1 MANKLKEYSGHHTM
15 KKASPRPFVDDE
27 AELNNYLEKNRYGGE
42 GNHYNKDRAMPNP
55 NRTRFA
61 KFEENMDQ
69 DRKLVKVTLKS
80 TGESFYGDRK
90 SSESFKGLFRNDWM
104 SKVKQGQSSP
114 LYTAVKQNPD
124 MDSWDYQVLKDKI
137 SKDEAIKLKAKLVQK
152 DPNNLNVLVSR
163 TGDYGQQQTIKLKKS
178 DTFKNPK
185 TGDVFIS
192 DLGIIKNPGLEKKVD
207 RSSTLAHPTKGK
219 LYLVKGN
226 VERIDENMNE
236 DNVRPQV
243 ENDVERFLTAILK
256 KYKANGYTEASIAQ
270 IVDQSLARMKRKNVG
285 ELNEDLDLGH
295 EDNEPHMLKSDLYRI
310 GKYALELYKM
320 VDQFDGGGE
329 VDFPSWWQAKIIK
342 SKDYLVGAKHYL
354 DFELKEPQIDA
365 SMDEV
370 TYNVDDPKDIP
381 DDLEPEDQINI
392 QKENKM
398 KKSDL
403 LKDYMSSRKETNLNE
418 QMKTH
423 QKEAKR
429 SILMESV
436 AGKMN
441 DLFEMGR
448 TNEEIVLDYANKGVQ
463 VPESL
468 VEKFRKQYAKMKEMK
483 LEYEMNE
490 KAFKNEASDIVNNP
504 DEQVVNSEEKTLS
517 SGIYESKKTK

>member
-61 KFEENMDQ
+61 KFEEN
-69 DRKLVKVTLKS
+69 LKNS
-80 TGESFYGDRK
+80 K
-90 SSESFKGLFRNDWM
+90 RNLSLD
-104 SKVKQGQSSP
+104 
-114 LYTAVKQNPD
+114 D
-124 MDSWDYQVLKDKI
+124 
-137 SKDEAIKLKAKLVQK
+137 KAKLYFMGMMK
-152 DPNNLNVLVSR
+152 AGL
-163 TGDYGQQQTIKLKKS
+163 I
-178 DTFKNPK
+178 DTLPENPK
-185 TGDVFIS
+185 AAFVQAMMDS
-192 DLGIIKNPGLEKKVD
+192 EL
-207 RSSTLAHPTKGK
+207 
-219 LYLVKGN
+219 
-226 VERIDENMNE
+226 
-236 DNVRPQV
+236 
-243 ENDVERFLTAILK
+243 
-256 KYKANGYTEASIAQ
+256 ASILG
-270 IVDQSLARMKRKNVG
+270 D
-285 ELNEDLDLGH
+285 EEDPR
-295 EDNEPHMLKSDLYRI
+295 N
-310 GKYALELYKM
+310 
-320 VDQFDGGGE
+320 
-329 VDFPSWWQAKIIK
+329 
-342 SKDYLVGAKHYL
+342 
-354 DFELKEPQIDA
+354 
-365 SMDEV
+365 MDEV
-370 TYNVDDPKDIP
+370 EYNVSDPNDVP
-381 DDLEPEDQINI
+381 DNLEPEDKVNI

-403 LKDYMSSRKETNLNE
+403 LKDYMSSRKGTNLNE
-418 QMKTH
+418 QMITH

-490 KAFKNEASDIVNNP
+490 KAFKNEASDFVNNP

>member
-1 MANKLKEYSGHHTM
+1 MSKNIGDGNNAR
-15 KKASPRPFVDDE
+15 SPRPFVDDE

-42 GNHYNKDRAMPNP
+42 GNHYNKDSAMPNP
-55 NRTRFA
+55 NRTRFT
-61 KFEENMDQ
+61 KFEEN
-69 DRKLVKVTLKS
+69 LKNS
-80 TGESFYGDRK
+80 K
-90 SSESFKGLFRNDWM
+90 RNLSLD
-104 SKVKQGQSSP
+104 
-114 LYTAVKQNPD
+114 D
-124 MDSWDYQVLKDKI
+124 
-137 SKDEAIKLKAKLVQK
+137 KAKLYFMGMMK
-152 DPNNLNVLVSR
+152 AGLIDALPE
-163 TGDYGQQQTIKLKKS
+163 
-178 DTFKNPK
+178 NPK
-185 TGDVFIS
+185 AAFVQAMMDS
-192 DLGIIKNPGLEKKVD
+192 EL
-207 RSSTLAHPTKGK
+207 
-219 LYLVKGN
+219 
-226 VERIDENMNE
+226 
-236 DNVRPQV
+236 
-243 ENDVERFLTAILK
+243 
-256 KYKANGYTEASIAQ
+256 ASILG
-270 IVDQSLARMKRKNVG
+270 D
-285 ELNEDLDLGH
+285 EEDPRNMG
-295 EDNEPHMLKSDLYRI
+295 
-310 GKYALELYKM
+310 
-320 VDQFDGGGE
+320 
-329 VDFPSWWQAKIIK
+329 
-342 SKDYLVGAKHYL
+342 
-354 DFELKEPQIDA
+354 
-365 SMDEV
+365 EV

-381 DDLEPEDQINI
+381 DNLEPEDQINI

>member
-27 AELNNYLEKNRYGGE
+27 AELSNYLEKNIYGGE
-42 GNHYNKDRAMPNP
+42 GNHYSKDSAMPNP
-55 NRTRFA
+55 NRTRFT
-61 KFEENMDQ
+61 KFEEN
-69 DRKLVKVTLKS
+69 LKNS
-80 TGESFYGDRK
+80 K
-90 SSESFKGLFRNDWM
+90 RNLSLD
-104 SKVKQGQSSP
+104 
-114 LYTAVKQNPD
+114 D
-124 MDSWDYQVLKDKI
+124 
-137 SKDEAIKLKAKLVQK
+137 KAKLYFMGMMK
-152 DPNNLNVLVSR
+152 AGLIDALPE
-163 TGDYGQQQTIKLKKS
+163 
-178 DTFKNPK
+178 NPK
-185 TGDVFIS
+185 AAFVQAMMDS
-192 DLGIIKNPGLEKKVD
+192 EL
-207 RSSTLAHPTKGK
+207 
-219 LYLVKGN
+219 
-226 VERIDENMNE
+226 
-236 DNVRPQV
+236 
-243 ENDVERFLTAILK
+243 
-256 KYKANGYTEASIAQ
+256 ASILG
-270 IVDQSLARMKRKNVG
+270 D
-285 ELNEDLDLGH
+285 EEDPR
-295 EDNEPHMLKSDLYRI
+295 N
-310 GKYALELYKM
+310 
-320 VDQFDGGGE
+320 
-329 VDFPSWWQAKIIK
+329 
-342 SKDYLVGAKHYL
+342 
-354 DFELKEPQIDA
+354 
-365 SMDEV
+365 MDEV

-504 DEQVVNSEEKTLS
+504 DEAVVNSEEKTLS